1 MTDVRVRFGV
11 CLPQF
16 GATWSQAREVAQA
29 ADEAGFDSVWV
40 VDHFVNLPDE
50 SVGVLEAWTETVA
63 AAAITRR
70 VRIGQLVLCVS
81 YRPPALLAKMAATL
95 DQVCGGRLIVGLGAG
110 WHQIEYEQ
118 YGYPFPPIGTRL
130 AQLGETLEIL
140 RRMWTDERTTFDGR
154 HFTVRDAV
162 CNPKP
167 VQRRLPLLVGG
178 GGERVLLRHVA
189 RHADIWNN
197 LGVNHADVV
206 RKRDVLAG
214 HCRTIGRNPNEIEVS
229 QQTLAAIALDR
240 AEAARKTARVLEEL
254 PFLTGAPD
262 LILAGTP
269 DEIHARI
276 ARNRGLGITM
286 FIVTFGHGTDP
297 EEVRLFGREI
307 VGAYR

>member
-1 MTDVRVRFGV
+1 MGDERVRFGL

-16 GATWSQAREVAQA
+16 GATWTQAREVAQA
-29 ADEAGFDSVWV
+29 ADEGGFDSIWV
-40 VDHFVNLPDE
+40 VDHFVQIPDE
-50 SVGVLEAWTETVA
+50 AQPVLEAWTEVVA
-63 AAAITRR
+63 AAAVTRR

-130 AQLGETLEIL
+130 EQLGEALEIL
-140 RRMWTDERTTFDGR
+140 RRMWTEERTTFDGR
-154 HFTVRDAV
+154 HFAVRDAV

-178 GGERVLLRHVA
+178 GGERVLLRLVA

-214 HCRTIGRNPNEIEVS
+214 HCRAIGRDPAEIEVS
-229 QQTLAAIALDR
+229 QQTLGAIALDR
-240 AEAARKTARVLEEL
+240 AAAGRKAAEVLEEL

-269 DEIHARI
+269 DEIHVRI

>member
-1 MTDVRVRFGV
+1 MTDARVRFGL

-16 GATWSQAREVAQA
+16 GSTWSQAREVAQA
-29 ADEAGFDSVWV
+29 ADEGGFDSVWV

-130 AQLGETLEIL
+130 AQLGEALEIL
-140 RRMWTDERTTFDGR
+140 RRMWTEERTTFDGK
-154 HFTVRDAV
+154 HFTVRDAP

-167 VQRRLPLLVGG
+167 VQRRLPILIGG
-178 GGERVLLRHVA
+178 GGERVLLRLVA

-197 LGVNHADVV
+197 LGINHADVA
-206 RKRDVLAG
+206 RKRDVLAA
-214 HCRTIGRNPNEIEVS
+214 HCRAIGRDPAEIEVS
-229 QQTLAAIALDR
+229 QQTLGAIALDR
-240 AEAARKTARVLEEL
+240 AAAERKTAEVLEAL

-276 ARNRGLGITM
+276 ARNRTLGISAFVM
-286 FIVTFGHGTDP
+286 NLGRQTDP
-297 EEVRLFGREI
+297 EDVRLFGRE
-307 VGAYR
+307 VVAAYR